1 MYLTKASQT
10 KRPKEAVKVMR
21 DGREIC
27 QHNRAGRTEYR
38 NRTEKM
44 ARRQNMI
51 CGICEDTAN
60 LMSLALGFDFSATFE
75 HEDGRGMGGAKR
87 NDAIWKDGKPY
98 NRAAHYICN
107 MQKGSVPLEKFQAD
121 RASIRLTEK

>member
-1 MYLTKASQT
+1 MKD
-10 KRPKEAVKVMR
+10 PVKIMP

-27 QHNRAGRTEYR
+27 QQNRAGRIEYR

-44 ARRQNMI
+44 ARRQKMI
-51 CGICEDTAN
+51 CGICEDPAN
-60 LMSLALGFDFSATFE
+60 PMSLALGFDFSATFE

-107 MQKGSVPLEKFQAD
+107 MRKGCVSLEKFKQTVSKSSRPQWGAT
-121 RASIRLTEK
+121 SSPTSV